1 MRPTLLTRMILSAVA
16 LLATVAGGCAL
27 LDEQLEN
34 CKETL
39 KITCHLRLFTNV
51 QDQVE
56 ARLSDKRDE
65 ALRRALE
72 GHLAGIF
79 TEYARDVDLSFYD
92 TDEAGQRQE
101 HRTAVMNA
109 DQATYEIE
117 LPAREYHH
125 LALANVATEPHV
137 RLTGDE
143 LRDESSVVQAAS
155 DLLPSQTLGLFS
167 ARMPLTVHRDE
178 SETFD
183 VNLYMLNSAAA
194 LVMHRD
200 SCDYV
205 AASFEILDMADSF
218 RVSDSLYTFAKSTRV
233 LSEEIPVDT
242 TGTVHWRVEPALF
255 CGVGLPSRDASS
267 TKAEGET
274 EETLWRFAVNVTLQD
289 GTTTRTVISVAT
301 PLEAGRLVILR
312 GWLHGDG
319 SYEPE
324 PVPDLILSGMSIMLD
339 WREGPDF
346 NPVLG

>member
-1 MRPTLLTRMILSAVA
+1 MRRSFLARIVLPAVA
-16 LLATVAGGCAL
+16 LLATAVGGCAL
-27 LDEQLEN
+27 LDEQLED

-39 KITCHLRLFTNV
+39 KITYRLRLVTNV

-72 GHLAGIF
+72 GHIAGIF

-92 TDEAGQRQE
+92 TDEAGQRVE

-117 LPAREYHH
+117 LPARDYHH
-125 LALANVATEPHV
+125 LSLANVASEPHV

-143 LRDESSVVQAAS
+143 LRDESSVVQATS
-155 DLLPSQTLGLFS
+155 DILPSQSLGLFS

-183 VNLYMLNSAAA
+183 VNLYMLNSAVA

-205 AASFEILDMADSF
+205 SASFEILDLADSF
-218 RVSDSLYTFAKSTRV
+218 CVSDSLYTFAKSSRV
-233 LSEEIPVDT
+233 QSQEIPVDT
-242 TGTVHWRVEPALF
+242 TGTVHWKVEPALF
-255 CGVGLPSRDASS
+255 CGVGFPSRDASQ
-267 TKAEGET
+267 TKAD
-274 EETLWRFAVNVTLQD
+274 EETVWRGAVNVTLQD
-289 GTTTRTVISVAT
+289 GTTTRTEISVAT

-312 GWLHGDG
+312 GWLHADG
-319 SYEPE
+319 GYEPE
-324 PVPDLILSGMSIMLD
+324 PVPDLIISGLSIALG
-339 WREGPDF
+339 WREGTIHEPE
-346 NPVLG
+346 L